1 MKQEEV
7 LQALDE
13 LIPPIRLR
21 MNWTKDEVSAMYV
34 ETYRN
39 YTRVAQLQK
48 VAISTISRRCI
59 RVINKFK

>member
-13 LIPPIRLR
+13 IIPYLQ
-21 MNWTKDEVSAMYV
+21 NKQKWTTDEVSAMYV

-39 YTRVAQLQK
+39 YTTVAQLQK
-48 VAISTISRRCI
+48 VEISTISRRCI